1 MATPK
6 EHIEEIRRKKF
17 SIGGEVNPLTE
28 ELHLTV
34 KMLSAEL
41 YAKDVHFLMELI
53 QNAEDN
59 EYPSG
64 VNPSLEFVITSRD
77 ITGTGAAATLLM
89 FNNEKGFSASNINSI
104 CSVAKSTKK
113 GNRNRGYIGEKGI
126 GFKSVFLITSRPYI
140 FSNGYQI
147 CFNEDPCSHCN
158 LGYMVPEWVEENPIF
173 SKIQKI
179 YGSGSTLPTTTLI
192 LPLKADKVNAVKQQ
206 LSSVQPEV
214 LLFLTKIK
222 RLSVRE
228 HNKNPNL
235 NTVSAIAITSETNFV
250 KRKNI
255 DAESSML
262 HLPAQGD
269 KFDNECRCSY
279 YMWKQKFP
287 VNKKN
292 KVERRMEV
300 DEWVITLAFPFG
312 ERLQRGTT
320 SPDFLLSSSR
330 ETILFDDKWNKEIL
344 RRVPY
349 AFVNALTSLVKQT
362 EDAPVSSLPPMY
374 MFRFLPITSS
384 PFPQLNAVRENIKAK
399 LVEENIIPSESYLK
413 QKFFHKPR
421 EMGRLMPAFWN
432 ILEKAKAQGVN
443 LDNLSNHGICVLS
456 SSFDK
461 EEYDEVLNF
470 LGVGQVS
477 NDWYGRFIQSSD
489 LVMGVSEDV
498 YLELLLFLADNWL
511 SKFSWIDFKNIPL
524 IKYIDLDGK
533 VALCSIN
540 DNKQRVVRCLLC
552 HDSWLIDWNREFQ
565 CVTNYFFMPQNTYIT
580 IQSCSKKET
589 LRNWMKVRVMDVEV
603 SEYAAVLY
611 DKLNDNRKL
620 VVAYAHFLFHSYSRK
635 YLSARE
641 VESLCLKMPLVD
653 NYGQSSTT
661 RNKILIPANGS
672 KWVELI
678 GSNPWTNEGYIEL
691 GEDYLQPGNFAGQ
704 TTTRDQLMEFLR
716 TYVQASDIPDIIPPN
731 AGIPTLS
738 SPLTKQNAFLL
749 LDWIRRLKI
758 SRIGIP
764 QRFLNCIKEGSWLRV
779 TMNGSSSYR
788 PPAQSFYLNDALGK
802 ILQNESVLVDIPLV
816 DPSFYGNSILE
827 YKEELRTIGVMFEY
841 AEACSFIGKCLMSL
855 AASSNLTKG
864 TLFSILNFI
873 KFLRENVLPLDSF
886 IRSIKD
892 ERWLKTSQG
901 YMSPLRSILFCQE
914 WKVASQISSIPFI
927 DQDHYGVEIL
937 SFKTE
942 LQLLGVV
949 VGFNDNYQLV
959 AEHLKMPPSCP
970 LTPKATLLVLACIR
984 HCPKSTDKF
993 VKALQ
998 HLKCLKTDSGFK
1010 SPVEC
1015 FLFDPEWGCLLQV
1028 FSGIPI
1034 LDQKFYGSTI
1044 LDYKVELKKLG
1055 VLADFEES
1063 VKAFSDLF
1071 KQRKDMGESSNA
1083 AANRG
1088 RFSPSDGQGQAKAT
1102 ADQGK
1107 WLWTRLGSHRSP
1119 SECILFGPEWESIS
1133 PITVLPFIDDS
1144 DAHYGRAIH
1153 GYEKE
1158 LKSMG
1163 VVIKLEDGVKFVAD
1177 SLCFPSNPYR
1187 ITHVNALSLL
1197 KCIRILQEKGHSF
1210 PESFSRKASQK
1221 WLKTNAGA
1229 GYRSPDQCC
1238 LFDTEWKQYLKPT
1251 DGPFINEIFYGSEI
1265 NSFRKELN
1273 AVGVIVEV
1281 GKVCS
1286 FLANHLDSHSNL
1298 ATITRIYN
1306 FLAKFK
1312 WEADAEAGR
1321 RIWIPD
1327 GHKKGQWVNP
1337 TECVLHDKDDL
1348 FSTQFYVLDKHYG
1361 RKLLE
1366 FFASAFAVK
1375 SIPTVGDFCKFWKVW
1390 ESSEHKLSNGECCA
1404 FWVCVMKH
1412 WSSKTEKLLADCLV
1426 KLPVDSGSDGIL
1438 LFDRRDVFIAD
1449 DLLLKDAFEQ
1459 SSCGSIFVWYPQPSL
1474 LALPRTKLLE
1484 IFSKIGVRTI
1494 SESVQKQELSLEEGV
1509 EFKQVKPRDIYID
1522 KALAKLILGFLG
1534 NPALKLEA
1542 AKRYEA
1548 VKCLQNLSVQE
1559 TEEPIE
1565 ERYSLSLT
1573 SGKIVNVRVSQMVR
1587 WDRESSILF
1596 TQRLDRSNLLE
1607 YATHFSEVI
1616 SKGVLWEMEDHINA
1630 LAELIRL
1637 AFLLEFN
1644 EEAVGFL
1651 MKSKNLQIF
1660 MEDEKFLSATFPSEQ
1675 SRHTDNALYES
1686 QQFPVTDDDH
1696 LVCGLIK

>member
-17 SIGGEVNPLTE
+17 SIGGEVNPLME
-28 ELHLTV
+28 EFHLTV

-59 EYPSG
+59 EYPLD
-64 VNPSLEFVITSRD
+64 VKPSLEFVITSRD

-89 FNNEKGFSASNINSI
+89 FNNEKGFSPSNINSI

-113 GNRNRGYIGEKGI
+113 GNRKRGYIGEKGI

-147 CFNEDPCSHCN
+147 RFNEDPCPHCN
-158 LGYMVPEWVEENPIF
+158 LGYVVPEWVEENP
-173 SKIQKI
+173 KLTEIQQI
-179 YGSGSTLPTTTLI
+179 YGSDSTLPTTTLI

-228 HNKNPNL
+228 HNENPKL

-255 DAESSML
+255 DAESSTL
-262 HLPAQGD
+262 HLAAQGD
-269 KFDNECRCSY
+269 KFDNECSY

-287 VNKKN
+287 VNEKD

-320 SPDFLLSSSR
+320 SPGIYAFLPTEMVTNFPFIMQADFLLSSSR
-330 ETILFDDKWNKEIL
+330 ETILLDDKWNKGIL
-344 RRVPY
+344 GHVPC

-362 EDAPVSSLPPMY
+362 EDAPVSSLPQ
-374 MFRFLPITSS
+374 MFSFLPVTSS
-384 PFPQLNAVRENIKAK
+384 PFPELNAVREKIKTK

-421 EMGRLMPAFWN
+421 EVGRLMPAFWN
-432 ILEKAKAQGVN
+432 ILEKAKNQGVN
-443 LDNLSNHGICVLS
+443 LNNLSNHGIRVLS
-456 SSFDK
+456 SSFDYP
-461 EEYDEVLNF
+461 EYDQVLNF
-470 LGVGQVS
+470 LGVVQVS
-477 NDWYGRFIQSSD
+477 NDWYGSCIQSSD
-489 LVMGVSEDV
+489 LIMGVSEDV
-498 YLELLLFLADNWL
+498 YLELLLFLADNWS
-511 SKFSWIDFKNIPL
+511 SKFSCTNIKNIPL
-524 IKYIDLDGK
+524 IKYMDLDGK
-533 VALCSIN
+533 VALCSLN
-540 DNKQRVVRCLLC
+540 DNNQRVVCFSR
-552 HDSWLIDWNREFQ
+552 HDSWLIDWNREFR
-565 CVTNYFFMPQNTYIT
+565 CVANYFFMPRSTHIA
-580 IQSCSKKET
+580 IRSCSKKET
-589 LRNWMKVRVMDVEV
+589 LLEWMKVRVKVVEV
-603 SEYAAVLY
+603 SEYADVLSY
-611 DKLNDNRKL
+611 KLNGDRKL
-620 VVAYAHFLFHSYSRK
+620 SVAYAHFLYHSYSK
-635 YLSARE
+635 SYLSAGE
-641 VESLCLKMPLVD
+641 VASLCSKMPLVD
-653 NYGQSSTT
+653 NNGRSNTR
-661 RNKILIPANGS
+661 RNKILVPANGS

-678 GSNPWTNEGYIEL
+678 DSNPWTHEGYIEL
-691 GEDYLQPGNFAGQ
+691 GEDYLRPGNYAGQ
-704 TTTRDQLMEFLR
+704 TTTGVQLLQFLR
-716 TYVQASDIPDIIPPN
+716 SHVQASDIPDITPPN
-731 AGIPTLS
+731 SGIPALS

-749 LDWIRRLKI
+749 LDWIRRLGI
-758 SRIGIP
+758 VRIDIP

-779 TMNGSSSYR
+779 TMNGSSSYS
-788 PPAQSFYLNDALGK
+788 PPAQSFYLTDSLGK
-802 ILQNESVLVDIPLV
+802 ILQNGSVLVDIPLV
-816 DPSFYGNSILE
+816 DPSFYGERILK
-827 YKEELRTIGVMFEY
+827 YKEELKTIGVMFEY
-841 AEACSFIGKCLMSL
+841 AEACSFIGKRLMSL

-873 KFLRENVLPLDSF
+873 KFLRVNILSLDSF
-886 IRSIKD
+886 ISSIRD
-892 ERWLKTSQG
+892 GRWLKTSQG
-901 YMSPLRSILFCQE
+901 YMSPVESILFCQE

-927 DQDHYGVEIL
+927 DQDHYGGEIL
-937 SFKTE
+937 NFKTE

-959 AEHLKMPPSCP
+959 ADHLKMPPSCP
-970 LTPKATLLVLACIR
+970 LTSEATLLVLKCMRNYTRSANE
-984 HCPKSTDKF
+984 F

-1010 SPVEC
+1010 SPVES

-1034 LDQKFYGSTI
+1034 LDQNFYGSTI
-1044 LDYKVELKKLG
+1044 LCYKAEMKKLG
-1055 VLADFEES
+1055 VLVDFEEA
-1063 VKAFSDLF
+1063 VKAFADLF
-1071 KQRKDMGESSNA
+1071 KRRASTSSISKDNVMSFLSCYKQLKNFSH
-1083 AANRG
+1083 
-1088 RFSPSDGQGQAKAT
+1088 RFPSDLRKCIRE
-1102 ADQGK
+1102 GK

-1119 SECILFGPEWESIS
+1119 SECILFGPEWETIA
-1133 PITVLPFIDDS
+1133 PITVLPFIDDG
-1144 DAHYGRAIH
+1144 DTHYGRAIH
-1153 GYEKE
+1153 EYEKE

-1177 SLCFPSNPYR
+1177 SLCFPSNPSR
-1187 ITHVNALSLL
+1187 ITRVNVLSLL
-1197 KCIRILQEKGHSF
+1197 KCIRILQEKGYSF
-1210 PESFSRKASQK
+1210 PESFTRKVSEK

-1229 GYRSPDQCC
+1229 GYRSPNQCC
-1238 LFDTEWKQYLKPT
+1238 LFDAEWKHLKPT
-1251 DGPFINEIFYGSEI
+1251 DGPFIDETFYGSEI

-1273 AVGVIVEV
+1273 SIGVIVDV
-1281 GKVCS
+1281 GKGCS
-1286 FLANHLDSHSNL
+1286 LLASHLDYHSDL

-1306 FLAKFK
+1306 FLAEFK
-1312 WEADAEAGR
+1312 WEDDAEAGR

-1327 GHKKGQWVNP
+1327 GSENGQWVNP

-1348 FSTQFYVLDKHYG
+1348 FSSQLYVLDKIYDW
-1361 RKLLE
+1361 KLLG
-1366 FFASAFAVK
+1366 FFASAFGVK
-1375 SIPTVGDFCKFWKVW
+1375 SNPTVGDFCKLWKFW
-1390 ESSEHKLSNGECCA
+1390 ESSEHQLSSGECCA
-1404 FWVCVMKH
+1404 FWVCVMRH
-1412 WSSKTEKLLADCLV
+1412 WSSNTEKLVADCLV

-1449 DLLLKDAFEQ
+1449 DLQLKDAFEQ

-1474 LALPRTKLLE
+1474 PALPRTKLLE

-1494 SESVQKQELSLEEGV
+1494 SKSVQKQELSLEEGV

-1565 ERYSLSLT
+1565 ERYSLSLA
-1573 SGKIVNVRVSQMVR
+1573 SVGIVNVRISQMIR

-1596 TQRLDRSNLLE
+1596 TQRLDRSNGHKNFLE

-1637 AFLLEFN
+1637 AFLLEFD

-1660 MEDEKFLSATFPSEQ
+1660 MEDEEFLSAAFPSE
-1675 SRHTDNALYES
+1675 
-1686 QQFPVTDDDH
+1686 
-1696 LVCGLIK
+1696 